1 MLENRLRVLR
11 RAPRFFQTRTRAL
24 RLVLET
30 SQFARGVF
38 SFRFCF
44 VKRIQGFR
52 RARVRGIERLARFGE
67 SRVGVA
73 QPSDFL
79 RHRLLGDG
87 DGAPGF
93 EHSLFPALDV
103 RLARLELLDDAGELR
118 ALVGQRALRR
128 DDGVVAAPLLATPRA
143 PRSLQPRRRLREFPR
158 RRARAAADAR
168 ACLALSRCSE
178 TAQRCSSV
186 SRRTAAARASAAAAA
201 AASAARARRRDG
213 ARRVR
218 RLAVRDE
225 VRRRRRGE
233 RQRTRVAPVRYR
245 RLGTGRELPIR
256 RRGFRVGV

>member
-11 RAPRFFQTRTRAL
+11 RAPRFSQTRTRAL
-24 RLVLET
+24 RLLLET
-30 SQFARGVF
+30 SQVARGRF
-38 SFRFCF
+38 LFRFCF
-44 VKRIQGFR
+44 VKRIQGFG

-67 SRVGVA
+67 FRVGVA

-143 PRSLQPRRRLREFPR
+143 PRSLQPRRRLREFLR
-158 RRARAAADAR
+158 RRARRRRRARLPGALALQREGPALQQRLAADGGGAG
-168 ACLALSRCSE
+168 L
-178 TAQRCSSV
+178 
-186 SRRTAAARASAAAAA
+186 RRRRRRRVR
-201 AASAARARRRDG
+201 ARARRRDG